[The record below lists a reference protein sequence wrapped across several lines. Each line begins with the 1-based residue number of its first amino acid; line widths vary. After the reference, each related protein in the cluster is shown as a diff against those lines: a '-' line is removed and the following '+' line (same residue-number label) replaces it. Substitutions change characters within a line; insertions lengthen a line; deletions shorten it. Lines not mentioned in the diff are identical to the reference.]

1 MDNAAARL
9 LRITPQQLRAFEAT
23 ARLLSVTRAAQ
34 TLHVT
39 QPTVSVQ
46 LRELADAVG
55 EPLFE
60 TVGRRIRLTQAG
72 EAMQQTASEIVGCWQ
87 RFESRLA
94 EIHGL
99 VRGRLRIA
107 AVTTA
112 EYFVPDL
119 VGPFAAAHPGVA
131 IEIAVENR
139 DRVID
144 RLERNV
150 DDLAVMMLPPEHLPL
165 ERAPFLDNPLVVIA
179 SAQHPLANSTKRIP
193 LSRLAKE
200 RWLLRESGSG
210 TRMAAEQ
217 FFAEHAFTPNVAMSL
232 GSNEAIKHA
241 VSAGLGIAVLSRLA
255 VANELAAQSRTR
267 ATNVTKATH
276 KRTGLI
282 ELSVSGFPIR
292 RQWSM
297 VWRRDQPLTAAA
309 KQFIEYLRASR
320 QRDVIE

>member
-1 MDNAAARL
+1 MSSAETRL

-34 TLHVT
+34 SLHVT

-46 LRELADAVG
+46 LRELAQAVG

-72 EAMQQTASEIVGCWQ
+72 EAMQQTVGEITACWQ

-94 EIHGL
+94 EFHGL

-119 VGPFAAAHPGVA
+119 VGPFAAAHPGVS
-131 IEIAVENR
+131 IELAVENR
-139 DRVID
+139 DRVVD
-144 RLERNV
+144 RLQRNV
-150 DDLAVMMLPPEHLPL
+150 DDLAVMMLPPDDLPL
-165 ERAPFLDNPLVVIA
+165 SAAPFLDNPLVVIA
-179 SAQHPLANSTKRIP
+179 AADHPFAQRDKAIA

-200 RWLLRESGSG
+200 RWLLRETGSG

-217 FFAEHAFTPNVAMSL
+217 FFAQRQFVPNVAMSL

-241 VSAGLGIAVLSRLA
+241 VNAGLGIAVLSRLA
-255 VANELAAQSRTR
+255 VTQELAVARSHPRSRTSAR
-267 ATNVTKATH
+267 SLV
-276 KRTGLI
+276 
-282 ELSVSGFPIR
+282 ELKVSGFPIK
-292 RQWSM
+292 RQWSV
-297 VWRRDQPLTAAA
+297 VWRHDQPQSAAA
-309 KQFIEYLRASR
+309 KRFIDYLSQANRA
-320 QRDVIE
+320 

>member
-1 MDNAAARL
+1 MNRRSSANPL
-9 LRITPQQLRAFEAT
+9 LRVTPQQLRAFEAT
-23 ARLLSVTRAAQ
+23 ARLLSVTRAAES
-34 TLHVT
+34 LHVT

-46 LRELADAVG
+46 LRELAEAVG

-60 TVGRRIRLTQAG
+60 TVGRRIQLTQAG
-72 EAMQQTASEIVGCWQ
+72 EAMQQAVEEWSALWQ

-119 VGPFAAAHPGVA
+119 LGPFAAAHPGVA
-131 IEIAVENR
+131 IELAVENR
-139 DRVID
+139 DRVIE
-144 RLERNV
+144 RLQRGT
-150 DDLAVMMLPPEHLPL
+150 DDLAVMMLPPEDLPL

-179 SAQHPLANSTKRIP
+179 SGSHPLAAQSKRIS
-193 LSRLAKE
+193 LARLARE

-217 FFAEHAFTPNVAMSL
+217 FFAAHDFVPNVAMSL

-241 VSAGLGIAVLSRLA
+241 VSAGLGIAVVSRLA
-255 VANELAAQSRTR
+255 VANELANAKRRRTKG
-267 ATNVTKATH
+267 ADANKA
-276 KRTGLI
+276 GLV
-282 ELSVSGFPIR
+282 ELRVSGFPIE
-292 RQWSM
+292 RQWSV
-297 VWRRDQPLTAAA
+297 VWRRDQPLSAAA
-309 KQFIEYLRASR
+309 RRFVTYLRGSAA
-320 QRDVIE
+320 

>member
-1 MDNAAARL
+1 MNTISRRL
-9 LRITPQQLRAFEAT
+9 QRITPQQLRAFEAA
-23 ARLLSVTRAAQ
+23 ARLLSVTRAAEA
-34 TLHVT
+34 LHVT

-46 LRELADAVG
+46 LRELAEAVG

-72 EAMQQTASEIVGCWQ
+72 EVFQQTVNELGACWQ
-87 RFESRLA
+87 RLDSRLG

-119 VGPFAAAHPGVA
+119 LGPFAAAHPAVA
-131 IEIAVENR
+131 IELAVENR

-144 RLERNV
+144 RLQRNV
-150 DDLAVMMLPPEHLPL
+150 DDIAVMMLPPDNMPL
-165 ERAPFLDNPLVVIA
+165 DRAPFLDNPLIIVA
-179 SAQHPLANSTKRIP
+179 PTNHPLATAEKRSA

-200 RWLLRESGSG
+200 RWLLREAGSG

-217 FFAEHAFTPNVAMSL
+217 FFVEHSFEPNVAMSL

-255 VANELAAQSRTR
+255 VQNELVSASNSVRRASAPNGSRAAL
-267 ATNVTKATH
+267 V
-276 KRTGLI
+276 
-282 ELSVSGFPIR
+282 ELNVSGFPIK
-292 RQWSM
+292 RQWSV
-297 VWRRDQPLTAAA
+297 VWRRDQPLSAAA
-309 KQFIEYLRASR
+309 KRFVEYLQGAKK
-320 QRDVIE
+320 V